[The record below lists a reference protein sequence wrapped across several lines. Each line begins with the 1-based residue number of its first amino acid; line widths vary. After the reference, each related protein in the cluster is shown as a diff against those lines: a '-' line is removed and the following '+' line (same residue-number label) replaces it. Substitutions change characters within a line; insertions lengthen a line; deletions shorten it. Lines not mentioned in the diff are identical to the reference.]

1 MVTAETSTAPV
12 AAPSAWAPLRIV
24 AFRNLWLAL
33 LASNSGTW
41 MQTVG
46 AQWLLVEQSGSD
58 TLVAVVQTAST
69 LPIVLLAL
77 PSGALAD
84 TFDRRRLLLAV
95 QSFLVAV
102 GVLLTVLTFAQR
114 MPPSLLLTLTF
125 VLGAGQA
132 LTGPAWQSVIPEL
145 VPRAQLAPA

>member
-1 MVTAETSTAPV
+1 MTAASSTAQV
-12 AAPSAWAPLRIV
+12 ATPSAWEPLRI
-24 AFRNLWLAL
+24 ATFRSLWLAL
-33 LASNSGTW
+33 LASNIGTW

-46 AQWLLVEQSGSD
+46 AQWLLVEQSGTD

-114 MPPSLLLTLTF
+114 MPPIR
-125 VLGAGQA
+125 A
-132 LTGPAWQSVIPEL
+132 
-145 VPRAQLAPA
+145 VPRGRLRLFHPSR